1 MEESHESHGRVPS
14 SRLSGDELLSIRSVW
29 ISKKKVR
36 VSVEEASGVLEE
48 TEYQIR
54 RRYQSKKA
62 FCYLPQSRHAIRAF
76 LFEVPP
82 SFLLPPPG
90 WSARSRRGK
99 RAISVCCVNGRRWS
113 LGFPIIPRTL
123 VGICITES
131 SLIRKVRRWTNSVV
145 RIPKDAHTYKSQIV
159 IRRYRILFQF
169 ARSFALVTKAFYS
182 SNFDSHTNN
191 NSSFSPSFSSSRTMD

>member
-76 LFEVPP
+76 FVRSSTLFLIAATGLV
-82 SFLLPPPG
+82 G
-90 WSARSRRGK
+90 
-99 RAISVCCVNGRRWS
+99 AISK
-113 LGFPIIPRTL
+113 
-123 VGICITES
+123 
-131 SLIRKVRRWTNSVV
+131 RKKSHIGLLLCERKKMISRLSYNSTN
-145 RIPKDAHTYKSQIV
+145 ACGYLH
-159 IRRYRILFQF
+159 YRKQPHSEGPPLNEFG
-169 ARSFALVTKAFYS
+169 S
-182 SNFDSHTNN
+182 SHTE
-191 NSSFSPSFSSSRTMD
+191 RCTHI